1 MAQVIVCPQAM
12 KAFPGFSPEALA
24 FLRNLRRN
32 NRPEWFQP
40 RKEQYDTL
48 ITRPM
53 MDLACCLSREFA
65 RFAPEYVTPP
75 DKSVFRIYRD
85 THFSHDKRPYQTHI
99 AAAFARH
106 GAERLRGPCFYFH
119 FTENELLALGGA
131 YAPERDELVT
141 YRSYLSDHYQEI
153 EAILGGENLR
163 RTVGGLHGEQ
173 LLRLP
178 RGFCP
183 GHPAEGLLR
192 RKQWY
197 LVSVLDVKLV
207 TTPRLLP
214 ELSRRFEAMAPFVT
228 FLNQPFARKTKLKR
242 TAFATLEKRKN
253 CDEQA

>member
-1 MAQVIVCPQAM
+1 MARLIACPKAM

-24 FLRNLRRN
+24 FLRNLKRN
-32 NRPEWFQP
+32 NRQDWFQP
-40 RKEQYDTL
+40 RKEQYEAL
-48 ITRPM
+48 ITGPM
-53 MDLACCLSREFA
+53 LDLACCLSREFA

-85 THFSHDKRPYQTHI
+85 THFSYDKKPYQTHI

-119 FTENELLALGGA
+119 FTDKELLALGGA
-131 YAPERDELVT
+131 YAPEPDELLV
-141 YRSYLSDHYQEI
+141 YRSFLSDHYQEL
-153 EAILGGENLR
+153 EALLADEKLCQA
-163 RTVGGLHGEQ
+163 VGSLHGEQ
-173 LLRLP
+173 LARVP
-178 RGFCP
+178 KGFCP
-183 GHPAEGLLR
+183 GHPGEGLLR

-228 FLNQPFARKTKLKR
+228 FLNRPFARKPKLKR
-242 TAFATLEKRKN
+242 TGFSTAEAHQGCN
-253 CDEQA
+253 EQT